1 MDALDMLLK
10 RESAT
15 KLSDPGPTGEQLELM
30 FQAAVRAPDHGRLRP
45 WAFVVVP
52 KNERER
58 FGEIMAQSLQRR
70 KPDASP
76 EMLQRERQKA
86 LRAPTILIVAARP
99 KSTERIPEIEQVLSA
114 GAAAQN
120 IVLAAYALGFGAMWR
135 TGDAAYDDGVKTALG
150 LLASDRIVGFIYL
163 GSTDGSPPPVARPAA
178 KDFVRVLPS
187 HA

>member
-1 MDALDMLLK
+1 MDALDLLLK
-10 RESAT
+10 RESAA
-15 KLSDPGPTGEQLELM
+15 KLSEPGPTQAQLELM
-30 FQAAVRAPDHGRLRP
+30 LQAAVRAPDHGRLRP

-52 KNERER
+52 ADRRER

-76 EMLQRERQKA
+76 EMVQREKQKA
-86 LRAPTILIVAARP
+86 LRAPTILVVAARP

-120 IVLAAYALGFGAMWR
+120 IMLAAYALGFGAMWR

-150 LLASDRIVGFIYL
+150 LMPSDKIVGFIYL
-163 GSTDGSPPPVARPAA
+163 GTPQAAPAPAPAPRPAPN
-178 KDFVRVLPS
+178 DFARVLP
-187 HA
+187 